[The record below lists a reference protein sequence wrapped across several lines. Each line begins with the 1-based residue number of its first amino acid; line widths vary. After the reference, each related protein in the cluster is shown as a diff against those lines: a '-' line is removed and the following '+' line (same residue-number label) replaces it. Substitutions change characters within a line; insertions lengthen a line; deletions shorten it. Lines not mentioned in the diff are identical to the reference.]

1 MFNPI
6 NPTTSINEF
15 AVNGFPSTA
24 LQFVAGVSEPCVY
37 YVGTSSGTVSLV
49 SYESFGGGACTV
61 GDNEQDPTHNDELG
75 EEGDTENID
84 QVQNSDPSYDRTG
97 ATFGLDPEEIEFWAE
112 DAASMV
118 PCEENAVVWEADA
131 ERSEDESK
139 NTLLE
144 E

>member
-1 MFNPI
+1 MIDDNIGFSMGKI
-6 NPTTSINEF
+6 SVETTNNKGHD
-15 AVNGFPSTA
+15 V
-24 LQFVAGVSEPCVY
+24 
-37 YVGTSSGTVSLV
+37 
-49 SYESFGGGACTV
+49 
-61 GDNEQDPTHNDELG
+61 
-75 EEGDTENID
+75 
-84 QVQNSDPSYDRTG
+84 
-97 ATFGLDPEEIEFWAE
+97 EFWAE